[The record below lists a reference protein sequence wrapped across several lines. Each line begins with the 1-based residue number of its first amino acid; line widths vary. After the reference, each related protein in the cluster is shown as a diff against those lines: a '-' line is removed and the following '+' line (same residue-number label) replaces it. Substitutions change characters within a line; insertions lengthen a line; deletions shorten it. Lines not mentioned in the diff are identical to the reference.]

1 MSDTEAARVLIIGG
15 GPAGY
20 TAAIYA
26 ARAGLAP
33 VCIEGYSSG
42 GQIIRSPRIDNYPG
56 YPDGVNGS
64 ELADRMRAQAQAFG
78 ARIVMSDVESVDLD
92 GPPFMAVT
100 AERRYTGESL
110 IIATGA
116 EPRQLGL
123 PSEIEFEGRGVCYC
137 AICDGA
143 FFAGRRVAVVGG
155 GNAAVED
162 ALALSATAKSVILV
176 HRRKEFR
183 ASATVLNTLAQSPVK
198 VLSPHVIT
206 EILGDDTGVTGIRVR
221 DLDSGT
227 PSDLEIDGIFIAI
240 GHDPSSGMFAP
251 WLKIDERGYL
261 ITEAGSTA
269 TNVAGVFAAGDVADS
284 RFRQA
289 ITAAATGCQAAIESE
304 RWLISRG
311 AVRPATPTDA
321 GPRAE
326 LWDRA

>member
-1 MSDTEAARVLIIGG
+1 MTDTEAARVVIIGG

-42 GQIIRSPRIDNYPG
+42 GQIIRSPRIDNFPG
-56 YPDGVNGS
+56 FPDGVTGS

-78 ARIVMSDVESVDLD
+78 GRVVMADVESVDLA
-92 GPPFMAVT
+92 GPPFRAVT
-100 AERRYTGESL
+100 AEREYVAEAV

-123 PSEIEFEGRGVCYC
+123 DSEREFEGRGVCYC

-143 FFAGRRVAVVGG
+143 FFVDKRVAVVGG

-162 ALALSATAKSVILV
+162 ALALSDIAQSVILV
-176 HRRKEFR
+176 HRRDEFR
-183 ASATVLNTLAQSPVK
+183 ASATVLDTLSKSTVK
-198 VLSPHVIT
+198 VLTPTVVT
-206 EILGDDTGVTGIRVR
+206 EIVGDDSGVTGIRVN
-221 DLDSGT
+221 DLDKGIAS
-227 PSDLEIDGIFIAI
+227 EVEVDGVFIAI
-240 GHDPSSGMFAP
+240 GHDPSSGMFSP

-261 ITEAGSTA
+261 VTEPGGTA
-269 TNVAGVFAAGDVADS
+269 TNVPGVFAAGDVADS
-284 RFRQA
+284 KFRQA
-289 ITAAATGCQAAIESE
+289 VTAAATGCQAAIETE

-311 AVRPATPTDA
+311 AKRPATPGEA
-321 GPRAE
+321 GPRAV
-326 LWDRA
+326 RR